1 MSDRRVVII
10 GAGVAGLSCAVQLAE
25 LGETHVTV
33 LEQDHVAA
41 ASSSLSVGM
50 FTRNYIDPL
59 DIGLRVW
66 SHQFI
71 ERLERDHQLPVKRIG
86 YLRLARND
94 KAMEVLTEASARQQ
108 SLGVTD
114 TSVLGADQI
123 AHRFPHLSMDD
134 RVGGVFVAGDGYL
147 DGAVLSNVYLG
158 LAVAAGV
165 KYQGR
170 SEVRGIDTAGSG
182 FVVHTSRGAVE
193 ADVVVNAAGSWA
205 NRVAN
210 MVGDDLGILPQRH
223 QAAVLRLA
231 QPLGYVMP
239 NVMDY
244 VPGVDEAG
252 AYIRYE
258 SDLQLVAGVHT
269 NEVEDGANDD
279 PNHFDEHGDQAFIEQ
294 LADGLDGLLLG
305 AGDFGIE
312 TTWAG
317 LYPMSPDGQML
328 LGPTHIEGVY
338 ACAGLGG
345 IGIHV
350 SPAAG
355 RLVAESIVHGDF
367 RLTSGAERL
376 RANRATFVDQP

>member
-10 GAGVAGLSCAVQLAE
+10 GAGVGGLSCAVQLAE
-25 LGETHVTV
+25 LGEADITV
-33 LEQDHVAA
+33 LEQSHVAA

-59 DIGLRVW
+59 DIGLRLW

-71 ERLERDHQLPVKRIG
+71 ARLERDHQLPVKRIG
-86 YLRLARND
+86 YLRIARST
-94 KAMEVLTEASARQQ
+94 KAMEVLTAASQTQR

-114 TSVLGADQI
+114 TSVLDADQI

-134 RVGGVFVAGDGYL
+134 RVGGVFVADDGYL
-147 DGAVLSNVYLG
+147 DGTVLSNVYLQ
-158 LAVAAGV
+158 LAVDAGV
-165 KYQGR
+165 RYQGR
-170 SEVRGIDTAGSG
+170 SEVTGIDTAGSG
-182 FVVHTSRGAVE
+182 FVVHTARGDVE

-205 NRVAN
+205 NRVAK

-223 QAAVLRLA
+223 QAAVLRLS

-252 AYIRYE
+252 AYLRHE
-258 SDLQLVAGVHT
+258 SDFQLVAGVHT
-269 NEVEDGANDD
+269 NEVERGANDD
-279 PNHFDEHGDQAFIEQ
+279 PDHFDERGDQAFIEQ
-294 LADGLDGLLLG
+294 LADGLDRLLLG
-305 AGDFGIE
+305 AGDVGIE

-328 LGPTHIEGVY
+328 LGPTRVEGMY

-367 RLTSGAERL
+367 SLVPGAERL
-376 RANRATFVDQP
+376 LANRAIFVDQS